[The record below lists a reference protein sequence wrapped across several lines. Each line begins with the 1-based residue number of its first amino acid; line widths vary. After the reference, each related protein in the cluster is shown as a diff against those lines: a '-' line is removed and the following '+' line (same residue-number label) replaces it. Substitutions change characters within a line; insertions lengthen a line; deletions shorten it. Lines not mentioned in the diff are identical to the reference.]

1 MDLFD
6 IIEKRQGRILDKWQ
20 DRVLSTY
27 SPDAYRLFKHK
38 NDPFANPVGSTLK
51 KGLEGLLDL
60 LLGEG
65 DVREKAVDLLE
76 DSMKVRAVQDFSPSN
91 AVGFLFE
98 LKGVIREQVGK
109 DLPNLEE
116 RPDWSALDSKIDAMA
131 LAGFDV
137 FMECRERLNRIR
149 VNEVRNLSYKA
160 MKRANLVC
168 DLSEIPDDPDGE
180 TVN

>member
-1 MDLFD
+1 MD
-6 IIEKRQGRILDKWQ
+6 QWQ
-20 DRVLSTY
+20 DRVLATY

-38 NDPFANPVGSTLK
+38 NDPFANPVGSKLK

-65 DVREKAVDLLE
+65 DVRAKAPELLE
-76 DSMKVRAVQDFSPSN
+76 ESMKVRAVQDFSPSD

-98 LKGVIREQVGK
+98 LKGVIREQAGK
-109 DLPNLEE
+109 DLPKLDESPE
-116 RPDWSALDSKIDAMA
+116 WFALDSRIDAIA

-137 FMECRERLNRIR
+137 FMECREKLNRIR

-168 DLSEIPDDPDGE
+168 DLSEIPDDSDEE